1 MAKKRGKKDKKV
13 VSTKAKVHKPILS
26 DLFKKSPGSS
36 YRENEAAQLK
46 HIEQE
51 VAMMEA
57 EKGFKRLVRAG
68 VPTWFYISSIF
79 AAFLFTI
86 YISIFATL
94 HFESI
99 EFMNITIVF
108 LFISMVSFF
117 LVSATYFISEKKFKH
132 AIPPFLFFAGISS
145 LMIYA
150 FNAANTTNL
159 VRFSITYTIVVA
171 AISAYVL
178 AIKR

>member
-1 MAKKRGKKDKKV
+1 
-13 VSTKAKVHKPILS
+13 
-26 DLFKKSPGSS
+26 
-36 YRENEAAQLK
+36 
-46 HIEQE
+46 
-51 VAMMEA
+51 MMEA
-57 EKGFKRLVRAG
+57 EEGFKRLIRAG
-68 VPTWFYISSIF
+68 VPTWFYIASIF
-79 AAFLFTI
+79 AAFMFTI

-94 HFESI
+94 HFENI

-150 FNAANTTNL
+150 FNAVNTIDL
-159 VRFSITYTIVVA
+159 VRFSITYTIIVA

-178 AIKR
+178 VIKR